1 MAAEVVLGAAVKV
14 LLQNLISVSGEQ
26 ISLVGDYKK
35 DLEKLKGSVSMIQSF
50 LNDAEKKQITEE
62 TVKLW
67 LQKLESVAYDADNV
81 LDELHYQHKKI
92 QTQHKIKKK
101 VRGFFP
107 YPIRHPKIARKIKN
121 INKNLEEINH
131 EASNYGLQKA
141 VVGAYAHGSLGL
153 ETDSFSNDPIFLGRK
168 NDVSEIVEKMTII
181 PNDQV
186 LSILPI
192 VGMGGLGKSIVARE
206 VFDHETIKSHFAKRF
221 WVHVS
226 ENFDVVILFKKILT
240 SLTETNVELG
250 NKQALLE
257 KLENYLGT
265 ERFLLVLDDVWNC
278 SQEKWDDFLNPLRKI
293 SHGTGNGII
302 VTTRLEYVASLVRT
316 LPIHK
321 LNSLSVD
328 MCWSIIKEKTVGHG
342 NIPLEFEHVGVS
354 IAKRCQGLPLAAKV
368 VGGLLHGKSID
379 EWRSVA
385 KNWLSNLEDE
395 NSISK
400 ILKLSFDHL
409 LPPSLKKC
417 FAYCSIYPKGYDLQ
431 RERLVEM
438 WMAEGFLEGSD
449 DMEVLGDKFFNQ
461 LLESS
466 LLLQVVRRNGYYY
479 MHDLVHDLASS
490 ILNSSNQVRYISL
503 ESISGESHVIPKE
516 QAHFLRSL
524 RLNGKICD
532 IMFSKF
538 KSLHVLILMHIWVEE
553 LPSSMRELIHLRCL
567 DISGT
572 MIKCLPNSIGELYHL
587 QTLRACKV
595 LMKLP
600 DTMKHLISLR
610 HLHIPPGIEM
620 PPKMGRLTYLRTLP
634 YFGVSHKEG
643 CGIGELE
650 SLNNLQVEL
659 KIYNLEKVY
668 DKEEAKSADLL
679 RKPNIIKLTLAWK
692 SAVIIEWT
700 PRSRDNESV
709 LDGLEP
715 HPNLKKLYIFGF
727 RGRRLPSWCSKMSS
741 LNNLMEI
748 TLEDCKDIEQ
758 VPTLGHLPYLKNL
771 YLINL
776 RGVKTLGSS
785 FYGID
790 KCSISNN
797 TITVF
802 PALERLELVEMW
814 RLGEWLEA
822 ELMPNATE
830 NQRLCD
836 QVVLVVFPCLEYLMV
851 RGNTPLRCVPSQIL
865 CLKQFGGVYSARAQ

>member
-1 MAAEVVLGAAVKV
+1 
-14 LLQNLISVSGEQ
+14 
-26 ISLVGDYKK
+26 
-35 DLEKLKGSVSMIQSF
+35 MIQSF

-67 LQKLESVAYDADNV
+67 LLKLESVAYDADNV

-92 QTQHKIKKK
+92 QTQHKMKKK

-168 NDVSEIVEKMTII
+168 NDVSEIVEKMTIV

-192 VGMGGLGKSIVARE
+192 VGMGGLGKSTVARE

-226 ENFDVVILFKKILT
+226 KNFDVVILFKKILT

-250 NKQALLE
+250 NEQALLE

-265 ERFLLVLDDVWNC
+265 ERFLLVLDDVWNG

-293 SHGTGNGII
+293 SHRTGNGII

-342 NIPLEFEHVGVS
+342 
-354 IAKRCQGLPLAAKV
+354 
-368 VGGLLHGKSID
+368 
-379 EWRSVA
+379 
-385 KNWLSNLEDE
+385 
-395 NSISK
+395 
-400 ILKLSFDHL
+400 
-409 LPPSLKKC
+409 
-417 FAYCSIYPKGYDLQ
+417 YDLQ
-431 RERLVEM
+431 KERLVEM

-449 DMEVLGDKFFNQ
+449 DMEV
-461 LLESS
+461 
-466 LLLQVVRRNGYYY
+466 
-479 MHDLVHDLASS
+479 
-490 ILNSSNQVRYISL
+490 RYISL
-503 ESISGESHVIPKE
+503 ESISTGESHGIPKE

-538 KSLHVLILMHIWVEE
+538 KSFHVLILMHRWVEE

-634 YFGVSHKEG
+634 YFEVSHKED

-668 DKEEAKSADLL
+668 DKEEAKSANLL

-709 LDGLEP
+709 LDGLKP

-741 LNNLMEI
+741 LNNLIEI
-748 TLEDCKDIEQ
+748 TLEDCKDVEQ

-814 RLGEWLEA
+814 RLREWLEA

-851 RGNTPLRCVPSQIL
+851 RGNTPLSCVPSQIL
-865 CLKQFGGVYSARAQ
+865 CLQQFGGVYSAARAQ